1 MPRNS
6 VFKNIER
13 VRRFKKAG
21 PGGNPKRSKLIGKHK
36 PDKLSLRLS
45 LFIGAL
51 LATRIVL
58 SIFPVDFH
66 S

>member
-21 PGGNPKRSKLIGKHK
+21 PGGNPKKSKLLSKYK
-36 PDKLSLRLS
+36 PDKLSLRLR

-58 SIFPVDFH
+58 SIVSVDFNP
-66 S
+66 